1 MPSLKAHLAALSL
14 AAILSLSL
22 LPIHAQ
28 QQQPENAPID
38 SDHDGISDA
47 TEQAL
52 LQQFAPTFFISRSD
66 CANLPA
72 EFDPLSTSPHV
83 LTEDGTI
90 YGQVFPSK
98 TSTPAAP
105 TAEIHYYH
113 LWKSDCG
120 LHSHPLDTEH
130 VAVLV
135 RASTPDPAAS
145 WKALY
150 WYAAAHENTVCDV
163 SQIAR
168 ASTLNH
174 QDDGARV
181 WISPGKHASYFSET
195 LCQSGC
201 GADRCQSM
209 VALAPAALIN
219 LGEPGA
225 PMNGSQF
232 IASTA
237 WPLAAKM
244 SSSNFPPQQIAR
256 LDQLP
261 ENEIVLFNTGRHPM
275 QGVIAISS
283 ATEQSLAG
291 SGQTTTTAL
300 SSAADS
306 TADALSNAGDSTT
319 SALHKTFTHVKDALT
334 TSTQRVQDA
343 LQPSPKSQQSR

>member
-1 MPSLKAHLAALSL
+1 MPSRIARLAALSL
-14 AAILSLSL
+14 VAILSLSL

-28 QQQPENAPID
+28 QLQPATDAID
-38 SDHDGISDA
+38 SDHDGISDS

-52 LQQFAPTFFISRSD
+52 LQQFAPTFFVSRRD
-66 CANLPA
+66 CSNLPA
-72 EFDPLSTSPHV
+72 EFEPESSTPHA
-83 LTEDGTI
+83 LAENGTI

-135 RASTPDPAAS
+135 RAVTSDPATS

-168 ASTLNH
+168 ASTLHH
-174 QDDGARV
+174 QDNGVRI

-201 GADRCQSM
+201 GADRCQAM
-209 VALAPAALIN
+209 VALAPAAIIN
-219 LGEPGA
+219 LGEPAA
-225 PMNGSQF
+225 PMNGSLF

-244 SSSNFPPQQIAR
+244 SNSNFPPQQIAR
-256 LDQLP
+256 LDTLP
-261 ENEIVLFNTGRHPM
+261 ENEIVWFNTGRHPM

-291 SGQTTTTAL
+291 SSQSTTTAL
-300 SSAADS
+300 SGAADS
-306 TADALSNAGDSTT
+306 TSNALSLAGDSTT
-319 SALHKTFTHVKDALT
+319 SALHKTYTHVKAALA
-334 TSTQRVQDA
+334 TSTQHVQDA
-343 LQPSPKSQQSR
+343 LQPSPKPAQ